1 MKSSILETELKFT
14 EVYRKYQDAHP
25 AIREAMCLQAEYPAY
40 FTGIQS
46 GDLFAG
52 RISHGLVGFSPD
64 EWGSTAFGYYC
75 RVPEIESILK
85 NEDLDVETQ
94 VGINRMLDFWREEN
108 TSAKLRRSYSDVMAK
123 YLPTDDW
130 MNESGI
136 SFPLYR
142 LCGGQVNFDKLMK
155 TGIPGLRKEISE
167 YAKTSKQEGKD
178 EKFYEGA
185 LLSLNVLESVCD
197 YYIADIKKKI
207 PAASAEEEKDLNR
220 IANSLEAVKYS
231 APKNLHEAAQLFW
244 LYSLIGDI
252 RNYGRMDVY
261 LGDFLINDLKANLLN
276 EEEALRMLISL
287 WQLMAARNTRVH
299 GRIIIGGIGRL
310 NADNADK
317 FALLAMEATRNVH
330 EVEPQL
336 SLRLYKGMNP
346 ALLEKA
352 LEVIWDGRTYPI
364 LYNDDVNVP
373 SVKKGFKVTQ
383 EEAEQYVPF
392 GCGEYIIDHQSF
404 GTPSGVI
411 NLTKALEITLHNGL
425 DPVTKRPMGL
435 ALGEFSSFDTFDKL
449 LTAYKKQVEFYV
461 EIMAEHEALE
471 YKIAGETA
479 PFFFTSLLY
488 DNCIERGKGMFSGGI
503 KYLGGTLETYG
514 NTNAAD
520 SLTAIKKLVY
530 DEKKIPREELLKAL
544 DANFE
549 GYAALRNQLINA
561 PKYGNDNDE
570 ADNMLLCVHNHV
582 CNFVRAQ
589 AEKNGLHS
597 YSVVII
603 NNSANSLM
611 GKSTAA
617 SADGRLY
624 GTHMNNGNAPSGGND
639 QSGVTAMLNSVAKPD
654 TAVHAGAVQNLKF
667 NKMLLSENK
676 EQVVSLLKAYFKIG
690 GAQAM
695 ITVVD
700 KDELEKALINPDEY
714 RDLFVRVGGFSARFV
729 ELDPEVQR
737 DILNRTLY

>member
-1 MKSSILETELKFT
+1 MKNNILETELKFT
-14 EVYRKYQDAHP
+14 EVYRKYQHEHP

-40 FTGIQS
+40 FAGIQQ

-75 RVPEIESILK
+75 RVPEIENILK
-85 NEDLDVETQ
+85 NEDLDVETR
-94 VGINRMLDFWREEN
+94 VKINRMLDFWKDEN
-108 TSAKLRRSYSDVMAK
+108 TSAKLRRSYPDTMAR

-142 LCGGQVNFDKLMK
+142 LCGAQVDFDKLMK
-155 TGIPGLRKEISE
+155 IGLPGLRKEIDAW
-167 YAKTSKQEGKD
+167 AKTAKQDGKD

-185 LLSLNVLESVCD
+185 LLSLDVLESVFD
-197 YYIADIKKKI
+197 YYIDDAKKKI
-207 PAASAEEEKDLNR
+207 LVAPPEEDKALAR
-220 IANSLEAVKYS
+220 IVNSLEAVKRS

-261 LGDFLINDLKANLLN
+261 LGDFLTRDLKDNLIN
-276 EEEALRMLISL
+276 EAEALKMLESL
-287 WQLMAARNTRVH
+287 WRLMAARNTRVH
-299 GRIIIGGIGRL
+299 GRIIIGGVGRRNSV
-310 NADNADK
+310 NADR
-317 FALLAMEATRNVH
+317 FALLAMEATKNVH
-330 EVEPQL
+330 EIEPQL
-336 SLRLYKGMNP
+336 SLRIYEGINP
-346 ALLEKA
+346 KLFDKA

-373 SVKKGFKVTQ
+373 SVKKGFKVSQ
-383 EEAEQYVPF
+383 SEAEQYVPF
-392 GCGEYIIDHQSF
+392 GCGEYIINHQSF

-411 NLTKALEITLHNGL
+411 NLLKALEITLHNGF
-425 DPVTKRPMGL
+425 DPVTRRPMGL
-435 ALGEFSSFDTFDKL
+435 ALGEFKSFDTFDKL
-449 LTAYKKQVEFYV
+449 LAAYKKQVEFYV
-461 EIMAEHEALE
+461 EMMAEHEALE

-488 DNCIERGKGMFSGGI
+488 DECTERGKGMFSGGI

-514 NTNAAD
+514 NTNTAD

-530 DEKKIPREELLKAL
+530 DEKKITKEELLKAL
-544 DANFE
+544 DANFN
-549 GYAALRNQLINA
+549 GYGMVRKQLKDA

-570 ADNMLLCVHNHV
+570 ADNMLLEVHNHV
-582 CNFVRAQ
+582 CSFVRAQ
-589 AEKNGLHS
+589 AGRVGLHS

-639 QSGVTAMLNSVAKPD
+639 QSGVTAMLNSVVKPD
-654 TAVHAGAVQNLKF
+654 TSIHAGAVQNMKF
-667 NKMLLSENK
+667 NKRLLAENK
-676 EQVVSLLKAYFKIG
+676 DQVISLLRTYFKLG

-700 KDELEKALINPDEY
+700 RGELERALVNPEEY
-714 RDLFVRVGGFSARFV
+714 RDIFVRVGGFSARFV